1 MFDNKSAYL
10 QVFGILAVVGA
21 SVLFICPDLIQRAPD
36 SGDVEESIDFKIRF
50 SAILLGIGVLFL
62 SLARLLHESNMFKVL
77 LAMLSLDVG
86 YLVMRFTA
94 LANYDFASRA
104 QFSWLLLELVI
115 AVLLCYVLK
124 IKKAPSKA

>member
-1 MFDNKSAYL
+1 M
-10 QVFGILAVVGA
+10 AVVGA
-21 SVLFICPDLIQRAPD
+21 SVLFICPDLIQQAPD

-62 SLARLLHESNMFKVL
+62 SLARFLHESNMFKVL

-86 YLVMRFTA
+86 YLVMRFIA
-94 LANYDFASRA
+94 LANYDFASRV

-115 AVLLCYVLK
+115 AVLLLYVLK